1 MINKEKVIEQLNY
14 EISKPWCWWVMYEL
28 YQGYGIY
35 YKTTWENV
43 VPEWNVIVAKVW
55 VIMEWFWSI
64 MEARRWIRR
73 QNKD

>member
-1 MINKEKVIEQLNY
+1 
-14 EISKPWCWWVMYEL
+14 MYEL

-55 VIMEWFWSI
+55 VVMEWFWSI